1 MNFYEQNYRH
11 LLKKIINNGYSK
23 SGRNGGT
30 RYLFGETLRIRL
42 QGGLPLL
49 TGRKMHLKGI
59 LAELACFIHGAEALA
74 EYKALGCNYWDA
86 NAANWEKNAGKPQEK
101 QSIGQY
107 VGSLWRDFKA
117 HTEFQSGSY
126 VARDQLST
134 LLHELRVN
142 PLSRRHVL
150 AAWHPGAESCLPPCT
165 VMAIF
170 NSDGKYLHC
179 HVTQRSADMCLGV
192 PTDVV
197 QYAILT
203 HLLAQYAGLLPG
215 ELMFTFVDAHI
226 YDAHRPALEE
236 YLRTNIVRLPK
247 LYLTE
252 QYSGD
257 PRDFMPEHIRIED
270 YNPGPK
276 IDFPFVA

>member
-1 MNFYEQNYRH
+1 MNFYEQNYRS
-11 LLKKIINNGYSK
+11 LLKKILSHGASK
-23 SGRNGGT
+23 TGRNGGT
-30 RYLFGETLRIRL
+30 SYLFGETLKIRL
-42 QGGLPLL
+42 QGGFPLL

-59 LAELACFIHGAEALA
+59 LAELACFIHGAELLS
-74 EYKALGCNYWDA
+74 EYKALGCNYWDS
-86 NAANWEKNAGKPQEK
+86 NAAAWALNKGKPAEE

-107 VGSLWRDFKA
+107 VGSLWRCFKA
-117 HTEFQSGSY
+117 ADGDLSGLNST
-126 VARDQLST
+126 RDQLST
-134 LLHELRVN
+134 LLRELRAD

-203 HLLAQYAGLLPG
+203 HLLAQYAGLIPG

-226 YDAHRPALEE
+226 YDVHRPALEE
-236 YLRTNIVRLPK
+236 FLRTNIVRLPK

>member
-86 NAANWEKNAGKPQEK
+86 NAANWTQNTGKPQEK

-142 PLSRRHVL
+142 PLSRR
-150 AAWHPGAESCLPPCT
+150 
-165 VMAIF
+165 
-170 NSDGKYLHC
+170 
-179 HVTQRSADMCLGV
+179 QRSAPCS
-192 PTDVV
+192 
-197 QYAILT
+197 A
-203 HLLAQYAGLLPG
+203 
-215 ELMFTFVDAHI
+215 
-226 YDAHRPALEE
+226 RC
-236 YLRTNIVRLPK
+236 RT
-247 LYLTE
+247 
-252 QYSGD
+252 SGNS
-257 PRDFMPEHIRIED
+257 PW
-270 YNPGPK
+270 
-276 IDFPFVA
+276 